1 MYTVV
6 SLLTSAACAV
16 WATAS
21 GLAKIAVAATIVVVN
36 FRIRCPPN
44 RFGNWFG
51 LRYAQVG
58 GQNG

>member
-36 FRIRCPPN
+36 FRI
-44 RFGNWFG
+44 
-51 LRYAQVG
+51 
-58 GQNG
+58 